1 MKNKKYIIG
10 LIVLILILLVLLG
23 IFVFAKKAKNN
34 ATKNTIESSEEGL
47 QETFTIQ
54 STKNH
59 PIQKDDIEATK
70 IEVVRNSDEYRIH
83 TTLKNNSQEP
93 IQGFFI
99 TLSILD
105 EKGNTVTSISE
116 NSLESIPVN
125 SEIVLTNYVTGIDKN
140 VKCSSAKIDT
150 LEKNNIKDSLENAF
164 DTMDDAAI
172 HANEVQE

>member
-1 MKNKKYIIG
+1 MKKKKYIVG
-10 LIVLILILLVLLG
+10 LIVLILILIILLG
-23 IFVFAKKAKNN
+23 IFIFAKKAKNDV
-34 ATKNTIESSEEGL
+34 AQNTIESSEENL

-70 IEVVRNSDEYRIH
+70 IEVIRNSDEYIIH

-93 IQGFFI
+93 IEGFFI

-105 EKGNTVTSISE
+105 EKGNTITSISE
-116 NSLESIPVN
+116 NSSESIPVN
-125 SEIVLTNYVTGIDKN
+125 GELVLTNYVTGIDKN

-150 LEKNNIKDSLENAF
+150 LEKNNIKDNLENAF

-172 HANEVQE
+172 HANEAQE